1 MKKPL
6 PALNSD
12 AEAEAFVASADLTDY
27 DLSGITMVKFE
38 FQPKTERVN
47 MRLPKPLLDAVK
59 ISAEKAGMPYQ
70 RYIRQVLETSLRLEK
85 P

>member
-47 MRLPKPLLDAVK
+47 LGRKSWHAVSALYQAGSGNLIASRK
-59 ISAEKAGMPYQ
+59 ALIS
-70 RYIRQVLETSLRLEK
+70 TST
-85 P
+85 